1 MLCTDNQT
9 YSLHEAPTS
18 NSLLLATP
26 QDDDTMNV
34 VDDLSYIIE
43 IKPCLPRLER
53 ITTLLQSTMY
63 AGPAAESSIQGKV
76 RSYIDTWIKNDIIDT
91 VYAAP
96 LYLSRYAVFGASQ

>member
-26 QDDDTMNV
+26 QDDETMNV

-76 RSYIDTWIKNDIIDT
+76 SSCIYIHYQK
-91 VYAAP
+91 
-96 LYLSRYAVFGASQ
+96 